1 MDFKIDPDLNRISI
15 KGSVPAR
22 GLRLLC
28 AFLHKAIAERGF
40 SDIILDF
47 SICNGIRESVMLPI
61 LPIITFHREQGNSF
75 HLVLPQEDRLK
86 RLFLNT
92 NWAHHIDPNE
102 YDLSSYEGGHVPALR
117 FRQSEDQST
126 ILDRV
131 MGLILS
137 QMNTDRSTLKAIEW
151 SLWEIMDNVPNHAQ
165 SPVGGFVQATVFK
178 DEVEFVVSDAGV
190 GIPQSIREDDHVT
203 ALTKVINEGVTRD
216 KTQNAGNGL
225 YGSYQVA
232 VQSNGQFEIHS
243 LNGLLYF
250 VSPEDG
256 VKSRLENVPYNGTSV
271 RCRIG
276 TNDHE
281 LLGKALRFK
290 GKSFDPPYDYIERK
304 FENDEGEMIFN
315 MREKAWRDFG
325 SRKGGKKIRGMIESL
340 LGPDRPV
347 ILDFD
352 GVGVISSSFAD
363 EVFGRLFVDM
373 GPRSFMT
380 RIEMRNVDPTVEG
393 LIDRAIVQRTKLGNG
408 NT

>member
-1 MDFKIDPDLNRISI
+1 
-15 KGSVPAR
+15 
-22 GLRLLC
+22 
-28 AFLHKAIAERGF
+28 
-40 SDIILDF
+40 
-47 SICNGIRESVMLPI
+47 MLPI
-61 LPIITFHREQGNSF
+61 IANYRKENVNFSLI
-75 HLVLPQEDRLK
+75 LPQSEKLR
-86 RLFLNT
+86 RLFVNT
-92 NWAHHIDPNE
+92 NWAHHINPEKYNP
-102 YDLSSYEGGHVPALR
+102 SSHEGGHVPALQ
-117 FRQSEDQST
+117 FEDIENQGV

-131 MGLILS
+131 MTMALS
-137 QMNTDRSTLKAIEW
+137 QLNTDRSTLKAIEW
-151 SLWEIMDNVPNHAQ
+151 SLGEVMDNVSNHAQ
-165 SPVGGFVQATVFK
+165 SPVGGFIQATIYS
-178 DEVEFVVSDAGV
+178 ENRVEFVVSDAGI
-190 GIPQSIREDDHVT
+190 GIPQSMNIENHVT
-203 ALTKVINEGVTRD
+203 ALTRVINEGVTRD

-250 VSPEDG
+250 ATSERG
-256 VKSRLENVPYNGTSV
+256 VKTHLESTPYNGTSV

-276 TNDHE
+276 TNDHN
-281 LLGKALRFK
+281 LLDKALRFK
-290 GKSFDPPYDYIERK
+290 GKSYDPPYDYVERK
-304 FENDEGEMIFN
+304 FENDEGDVIFN
-315 MREKAWRDFG
+315 MKKEAWREFG
-325 SRKGGKKIRGMIESL
+325 SRQGGKRIRGTIENL
-340 LGPDRPV
+340 LSFAHSI